1 MSDYVIVGAGSAG
14 CVMAAR
20 LSEDPDVTVTLIEA
34 GGPDRHPLI
43 HVPAGFARMTKGIA
57 SWGWSTV
64 PQRHLNGRVLRYTQ
78 ARVLGGGSSINA
90 QIYTRGHAA
99 DYDGWARK
107 GCEGWSYREVLP
119 YFKRAEDNRRFDDD
133 YHARGGPLGVSDP
146 AAPLPI
152 CEAWFE
158 AAQALGIPFN
168 PDFNGARQEGVGY
181 YQLTQRNA
189 RRSSAATA
197 YLAPIRRRR
206 NLTVRT
212 GVRVLRIAVE
222 RGRATGVEIAAGGSV
237 ETVRAERE
245 VIVSG
250 GAVGS
255 PKLLLHSGIGPAEH
269 LKDMQIPVVHDL
281 PGVGSNLHDHLNL
294 FTIWECTGDH
304 TYDAYAKPHRALWAG
319 LRYLL
324 FRDGPAASSLFE
336 TGGFWYAGPEGE
348 RTRGERS
355 RSGPEA
361 RRSGREAWDAG
372 GESGRSGQEARHV
385 GGENGFSG
393 REARDTDGEGGFSG
407 RGARDSD
414 GEGGF
419 SGRETG
425 HAGREGGLHGRQ
437 AGDAGW
443 GTMRPDVQFH
453 LGLGSGIE
461 AGVVK
466 LERAG
471 VTLNSAYLRPESR
484 GTVRLA
490 SPDPADAPL
499 IDPDYWAEPHDRA
512 MAFEGL
518 RLARE
523 IMRQDALKP
532 FAAREALPGPAVESD
547 AALFDYACASA
558 KTDHHPVGTS
568 RMGTDEMAVVGP
580 DLKVHGIEALRV
592 ADSSVMPRLPSC
604 NTNAPTIMIGEKA
617 SDLILGREPLPPA
630 VIEGNER

>member
-43 HVPAGFARMTKGIA
+43 HVPAGFARMTRGIA

-99 DYDGWARK
+99 DYDGWARE
-107 GCEGWSYREVLP
+107 GCEGWTYREVLP
-119 YFKRAEDNRRFDDD
+119 CFKRAEDNQRFLDA
-133 YHARGGPLGVSDP
+133 YHAEGGPLGVSQP
-146 AAPLPI
+146 ISPLPI
-152 CEAWFE
+152 CEAWFK
-158 AAQALGIPFN
+158 AAQTLGIPFN

-197 YLAPIRRRR
+197 YLAPNRGRR
-206 NLTVRT
+206 NLEVRT
-212 GVRVLRIAVE
+212 GARVLRILIE
-222 RGRATGVEIAAGGSV
+222 KGRATGVEVAVGGGV
-237 ETVRAERE
+237 ETLRAERE
-245 VIVSG
+245 VIVSC

-255 PKLLLHSGIGPAEH
+255 PKLLLHSGIGPADH
-269 LKDMQIPVVHDL
+269 LKAIGVPVVHDL

-304 TYDAYAKPHRALWAG
+304 TYDACVKPHRAAWAG
-319 LRYLL
+319 LRYLF

-336 TGGFWYAGPEGE
+336 TGGFWYACPEGGRIRE
-348 RTRGERS
+348 ES
-355 RSGPEA
+355 SYSGPEA
-361 RRSGREAWDAG
+361 RHSGREAGDAG
-372 GESGRSGQEARHV
+372 RVGGLSGREGKHASRVGGLSGQEA
-385 GGENGFSG
+385 GDTG
-393 REARDTDGEGGFSG
+393 RESGLYGQEVGDAG
-407 RGARDSD
+407 RGA
-414 GEGGF
+414 
-419 SGRETG
+419 
-425 HAGREGGLHGRQ
+425 
-437 AGDAGW
+437 
-443 GTMRPDVQFH
+443 MRPDVQFH

-461 AGVVK
+461 AGVLK
-466 LERAG
+466 LKRAG
-471 VTLNSAYLRPESR
+471 VTLNSAYLQPESR
-484 GTVRLA
+484 GSVRLA
-490 SPDPADAPL
+490 SPDPAAAPL
-499 IDPDYWAEPHDRA
+499 IDPNYWAEPRDRA
-512 MAFEGL
+512 MAFNGF

-532 FAAREALPGPAVESD
+532 FVAREALPGPAVESD
-547 AALFDYACASA
+547 AALFDHACASA
-558 KTDHHPVGTS
+558 KTDHHPVGTC
-568 RMGTDEMAVVGP
+568 RMGREGMAVVGP

-617 SDLILGREPLPPA
+617 SDLILGREPLPPT
-630 VIEGNER
+630 VPETG